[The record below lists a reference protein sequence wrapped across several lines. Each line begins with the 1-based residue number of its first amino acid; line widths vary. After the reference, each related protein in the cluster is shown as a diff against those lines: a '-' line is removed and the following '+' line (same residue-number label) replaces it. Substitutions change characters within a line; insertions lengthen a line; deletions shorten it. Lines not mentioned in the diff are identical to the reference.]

1 MEPAVTSY
9 FDKDI
14 ENLELSEFEKNGLQ
28 VYRNYTK
35 SLTEQRQKEFVAYI
49 NAKPFDPA
57 PLEKMLQKILQ
68 EDARFLPV
76 IACAFA
82 DDELKDLF
90 AGAIRPGIPGGKTA
104 MLGPYGPLSTFFNRI
119 QLGYAFDLISADIL
133 EDLDLLRSARNRIAH
148 EWDIRALCDFCDT
161 KHIQKIIEFDMT
173 PLLSAFGSSVSA
185 KTNPA
190 VALRLRLIWL
200 LSRLVGECRYYFQAK
215 RLGLD
220 PQQLLLKGPSINCQT
235 MSTKLAVDYTIKLA
249 SQTES

>member
-1 MEPAVTSY
+1 MTSY

-14 ENLELSEFEKNGLQ
+14 ENLELSENEKNGLQ
-28 VYRNYTK
+28 IYRNHTRHF
-35 SLTEQRQKEFVAYI
+35 TEQRQKEFAAYI
-49 NAKPFDPA
+49 NTKPFDPA
-57 PLEKMLQKILQ
+57 TLEKMLQKILQ

-90 AGAIRPGIPGGKTA
+90 AGAIRPGVPGGKSA

-119 QLGYAFDLISADIL
+119 QLGYAFDLVSADIL
-133 EDLDLLRSARNRIAH
+133 EDLDLLRNARNRTAH
-148 EWDIRALCDFCDT
+148 EWDIRALSEFCDT

-185 KTNPA
+185 RTNPT

-200 LSRLVGECRYYFQAK
+200 LSRLVGECRYYFRAK
-215 RLGLD
+215 QMGLD
-220 PQQLLLKGPSINCQT
+220 PQQLLLKGPSMNCQI
-235 MSTKLAVDYTIKLA
+235 MSTKLAVDYTVKLA
-249 SQTES
+249 AL

>member
-1 MEPAVTSY
+1 VTSH

-28 VYRNYTK
+28 IYRNYTK
-35 SLTEQRQKEFVAYI
+35 SLTEQRQKEFAAYF
-49 NAKPFDPA
+49 NTKPFNPA
-57 PLEKMLQKILQ
+57 PLERMLQNILK

-82 DDELKDLF
+82 DDELKTLF
-90 AGAIRPGIPGGKTA
+90 TETIRPGVPDGRSA

-119 QLGYAFDLISADIL
+119 QLGYAFDLVSADIL
-133 EDLDLLRSARNRIAH
+133 EDLDLLRNARNRIAH
-148 EWDIRALCDFCDT
+148 EWDIRALSEFCDT

-173 PLLSAFGSSVSA
+173 PLLSGFGYSVSA
-185 KTNPA
+185 RTSPT

-200 LSRLVGECRYYFQAK
+200 LSRLVGECRYYFRAK

-220 PQQLLLKGPSINCQT
+220 PQHLLLEGPSMDCQV
-235 MSTKLAVDYTIKLA
+235 MSTKLAVEYTVKLTA
-249 SQTES
+249 ELEQP